1 MGTHL
6 PQASPA
12 SLGSALRLFTE
23 FIKRGGW
30 VGVDMFFV
38 LSGFLVSGLIFQ
50 EFQRTGGVAV
60 RRFLVR
66 RGFKI
71 YPAYYALLSATV
83 IAILWGKYLIPLR
96 WVGYSAVFAANYLPA
111 AWDHLW
117 TLSVEEHF
125 YFALAAL
132 TAWELRSGR
141 RGEPF
146 RSLPIVVGA
155 LVALC
160 LTGRILTSNA
170 HPTEWWLVREPT
182 HLRID
187 SLGIGVLLAYV
198 KFFRLNL
205 WLRVIRRRRIL
216 LCTGF
221 AALLP
226 PFFVEYDIIRPVYG
240 AAFLLYALGSAALI
254 TGVHGSHKTA
264 SLPARMFAWVGRRSY
279 SLYLWH
285 LPMQLVATRLIQIEH
300 DWVMFVI
307 VYVLLSF
314 GAGLVSWICIEEPAI
329 RLRDGLQTRLVRS
342 GT

>member
-1 MGTHL
+1 
-6 PQASPA
+6 
-12 SLGSALRLFTE
+12 
-23 FIKRGGW
+23 
-30 VGVDMFFV
+30 MFFV
-38 LSGFLVSGLIFQ
+38 LSGFLVSGLIFR
-50 EFQRTGGVAV
+50 EFQSTGGVAV

-71 YPAYYALLSATV
+71 YPAYYALLTATI

-96 WVGYSAVFAANYLPA
+96 WVGYSSVFVANYLPG

-125 YFALAAL
+125 YFGLAVL
-132 TAWELRSGR
+132 TAFELRSGR

-146 RSLPIVVGA
+146 RSLPFIVGA

-160 LTGRILTSNA
+160 LIGRILTSNA

-198 KFFRLNL
+198 KFFRQNL
-205 WLRVIRRRRIL
+205 WLRITRRRRML
-216 LCTGF
+216 LCAGF

-226 PFFVEYDIIRPVYG
+226 PFFVEYNILRPVYG
-240 AAFLLYALGSAALI
+240 AAFLFYALGSAALI
-254 TGVHGSHKTA
+254 AGVHGGHMKA
-264 SLPARMFAWVGRRSY
+264 RLPARMFAWIGRRSY

-285 LPMQLVATRLIQIEH
+285 LPMQLVATRLIPIEQN
-300 DWVMFVI
+300 WTKFVMA
-307 VYVLLSF
+307 YVLLSF
-314 GAGLVSWICIEEPAI
+314 AAGLTSWACIEEPAI
-329 RLRDGLQTRLVRS
+329 RLRDGLQTRLARS